1 MNAPLTSSA
10 LGTAFALQAQL
21 QKLVDHAWS
30 TLRAQLEAR
39 GALAEVIDDAQ
50 VVCYELA
57 FSSAEV
63 HAMGALLRYAERC
76 GEAADLSL
84 ETQMALS
91 FAADVIVKVR
101 LRFERVRE
109 DLDLPAEL
117 LLGVFES
124 PALRAFSRAWL
135 APAALAQLGAGLLAA
150 GHCGRSML
158 PEDKQIIAA
167 SCARVT
173 NEVVAPYAER
183 IHREDLTIPDEIL
196 NALSELGCFALSIP
210 ERFGG
215 TAPESGHDNLAMV
228 VVTEELSR
236 GSLAAAGSPLTR
248 PEIVA
253 RALLAG
259 GDEAQN
265 ARWLPG
271 IARGEPLCAIAV
283 TEPDCGSDVAAVRL
297 RASRTPGGFL
307 LNGAKTWCTF
317 AGRAQLLLV
326 LARTNPDPAAGHRGL
341 SLFLL
346 EKTTTDEHAFEFRQ
360 TTGGVLQGRAIPTI
374 GYRGMHSYTLFFDN
388 VFVPAENLVG
398 GADAEGRGF
407 YLTMAGFAGGRLQTA
422 ARACGLMRAAFDAAA
437 RYAQDRKV
445 FGKPLADYQLTL
457 AKFALLGAAL
467 RACQEMTYEVAALMD
482 AGQGQMQASLV
493 KLYACRAAEHLTREA
508 LQIHGGMGYSEET
521 CVSRYFVDARVLSI
535 FEGAEE
541 TLALKVVAREL
552 LANAKPL

>member
-1 MNAPLTSSA
+1 M
-10 LGTAFALQAQL
+10 F
-21 QKLVDHAWS
+21 LV
-30 TLRAQLEAR
+30 
-39 GALAEVIDDAQ
+39 
-50 VVCYELA
+50 
-57 FSSAEV
+57 
-63 HAMGALLRYAERC
+63 
-76 GEAADLSL
+76 
-84 ETQMALS
+84 S
-91 FAADVIVKVR
+91 FKWADVIVKVR

-297 RASRTPGGFL
+297 RASPTPGGF
-307 LNGAKTWCTF
+307 
-317 AGRAQLLLV
+317 
-326 LARTNPDPAAGHRGL
+326 
-341 SLFLL
+341 
-346 EKTTTDEHAFEFRQ
+346 
-360 TTGGVLQGRAIPTI
+360 
-374 GYRGMHSYTLFFDN
+374 
-388 VFVPAENLVG
+388 
-398 GADAEGRGF
+398 
-407 YLTMAGFAGGRLQTA
+407 
-422 ARACGLMRAAFDAAA
+422 
-437 RYAQDRKV
+437 
-445 FGKPLADYQLTL
+445 
-457 AKFALLGAAL
+457 
-467 RACQEMTYEVAALMD
+467 
-482 AGQGQMQASLV
+482 
-493 KLYACRAAEHLTREA
+493 
-508 LQIHGGMGYSEET
+508 
-521 CVSRYFVDARVLSI
+521 
-535 FEGAEE
+535 
-541 TLALKVVAREL
+541 
-552 LANAKPL
+552 